1 MSSGCTTAGRWTW
14 ISCCECYATYRT
26 ASQRCI
32 SIPRRAAVLKLIAPR
47 RPTGMNGNSKR
58 WSVQRSARPSRRQA
72 SKESR
77 LASCNVDAGSRAWS
91 VEPSTRNTMTRYL
104 VTGGAGF
111 IGSHVVET
119 LLNRGKRV
127 RVLDNFFT
135 GKRENLEA
143 VRGDVE
149 LIEGDVRDGG
159 LCREAIGGIDAVIH
173 LAALHEVGRPV
184 ECPLETHEVNVTG
197 TVNLLAES
205 APTIYGDGEQSRDFT
220 FIADCVS
227 AVMAACEIPG
237 LSGMVLNVGT
247 GHRTTVNELCA
258 LLQKILHTDLSPT
271 YAPPQ
276 PGDLPHD

>member
-1 MSSGCTTAGRWTW
+1 MSSACTTAGRWTW
-14 ISCCECYATYRT
+14 ISCCACYATYRT

-32 SIPRRAAVLKLIAPR
+32 SIPQRAAVLKLIAPR

-77 LASCNVDAGSRAWS
+77 LARCNVGAESRAWS

-143 VRGDVE
+143 VRGDME

-159 LCREAIGGIDAVIH
+159 LCREAIGGIDGGLYLPALPEGVRSAEGP
-173 LAALHEVGRPV
+173 LESPQSKVPGTLYLPAAPRAAGRPK
-184 ECPLETHEVNVTG
+184 
-197 TVNLLAES
+197 S
-205 APTIYGDGEQSRDFT
+205 WFS
-220 FIADCVS
+220 S
-227 AVMAACEIPG
+227 
-237 LSGMVLNVGT
+237 
-247 GHRTTVNELCA
+247 
-258 LLQKILHTDLSPT
+258 SP
-271 YAPPQ
+271 
-276 PGDLPHD
+276 